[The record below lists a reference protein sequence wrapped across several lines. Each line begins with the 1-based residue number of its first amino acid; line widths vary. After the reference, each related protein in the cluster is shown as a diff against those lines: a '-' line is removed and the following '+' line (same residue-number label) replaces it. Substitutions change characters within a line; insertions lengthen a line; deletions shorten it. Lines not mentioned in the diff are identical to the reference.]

1 MPRVALVLE
10 TEEESGSP
18 NLISLLNQASDSI
31 GTPDYCFCMDSGAFD
46 YNQLWMTSSLRGICI
61 LDVTVECGK
70 AGYHS
75 GEVGGIVPETFRII
89 RTLLDRLDDSKTG
102 EVCQELRAHPVPEW
116 KVKEAEFMA
125 NLAGP
130 EMHNKYGIVE
140 GAQYCN
146 QNDRVK
152 MYLNNTWEPNLS
164 VTGAD
169 GLPPVGLAGNVVRAS
184 TSLRFSMRL
193 PPSMNAKDAEA
204 IMRKKL
210 TEDVPYGAKVS
221 IGGGHAGSGWCMKE
235 LTPDL
240 M

>member
-1 MPRVALVLE
+1 
-10 TEEESGSP
+10 
-18 NLISLLNQASDSI
+18 
-31 GTPDYCFCMDSGAFD
+31 
-46 YNQLWMTSSLRGICI
+46 
-61 LDVTVECGK
+61 
-70 AGYHS
+70 
-75 GEVGGIVPETFRII
+75 
-89 RTLLDRLDDSKTG
+89 
-102 EVCQELRAHPVPEW
+102 
-116 KVKEAEFMA
+116 MA

-169 GLPPVGLAGNVVRAS
+169 GLPPVGLAGNVVRAN